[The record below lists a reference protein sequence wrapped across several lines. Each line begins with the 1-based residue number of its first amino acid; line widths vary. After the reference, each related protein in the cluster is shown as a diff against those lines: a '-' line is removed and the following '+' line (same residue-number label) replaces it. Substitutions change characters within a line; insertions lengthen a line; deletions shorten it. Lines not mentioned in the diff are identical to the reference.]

1 LAIIL
6 TNKRWFYSLRFKFFL
21 SFTAVSFVTLIAF
34 FLTIRISVR
43 DYYLNDRKDA
53 LLTSANII
61 AGNVA
66 NYIDQLDDSLAW
78 RLFDLEL
85 DNKSTE
91 NDFRIIVFNAKYM
104 VLNDTNKIAIGNT
117 YVVPEVIEAINR
129 NDTVSIHSNEHERSI
144 YAAAAIVDENAQRVG
159 ALLVVASID
168 DIDTALDAIE
178 RTLLLYTALMSFG
191 ILAVVFFLS
200 KLLVDPIHNI
210 SSVVT
215 KMAEGN
221 LRQRIAVNSHDEFA
235 ELAEAFNLMTEKLDA
250 IEKTREEF
258 VSNVSHELKT
268 PLSSIKVLTESILL
282 QENVPTEMY
291 NEFLQDIN
299 SEIDRMTYIVLDLL
313 DLVKL
318 DQGEDGLRIRPMD
331 LNKMAEDILKR
342 LFPLAEQKGIELLY
356 EDVRKVI
363 IDADEMKLGLAVS
376 NLVENGIKYTL
387 EGGIVKLIVDG
398 DHQNA
403 FITVQDTGIG
413 IAEDDHDK
421 VFNRFYRVDKT
432 RDRETGGTGLGLAI
446 TRATV
451 LLHNGSIRVVS
462 KEDEGTTFIVRI
474 PLHYRT

>member
-1 LAIIL
+1 M
-6 TNKRWFYSLRFKFFL
+6 
-21 SFTAVSFVTLIAF
+21 
-34 FLTIRISVR
+34 R

-66 NYIDQLDDSLAW
+66 NYIDQLDDPRTR
-78 RLFDLEL
+78 RLFELEL
-85 DNKSTE
+85 ESKSTE
-91 NDFRIIVFNAKYM
+91 NDFRILVFDAKYM
-104 VLNDTNKIAIGNT
+104 VLNDTNKAAIGNT
-117 YVVPEVIEAINR
+117 YVIPEVIEAMNR
-129 NDTVSIHSNEHERSI
+129 NDTVSTHSNDQEQSM

-159 ALLVVASID
+159 ALLVVASIE
-168 DIDTALDAIE
+168 DITTALAAIE
-178 RTLLLYTALMSFG
+178 RTLLLYTVLMSFG

-200 KLLVDPIHNI
+200 KLLVEPIHNI

-215 KMAEGN
+215 KMADGN
-221 LRQRIAVNSHDEFA
+221 LRQRITVNSLDEFA

-250 IEKTREEF
+250 VEKTREEF

-299 SEIDRMTYIVLDLL
+299 SEIDRMTDIVIDLL

-342 LFPLAEQKGIELLY
+342 LYPLAEQKNIELLY

-363 IDADEMKLGLAVS
+363 VDADEMKLGLAVS

-413 IAEDDHDK
+413 IAEEDQDK

-432 RDRETGGTGLGLAI
+432 RDRETGGTGLGLSI

-462 KEDEGTTFIVRI
+462 KENEGTTFIVRL